1 MNTTTALES
10 QVSWSRDSY
19 QLLSCF
25 SLVISLLIMVSLYI
39 YSKYLTCY
47 LISHQLYCTDNYIVQ
62 HP

>member
-1 MNTTTALES
+1 MNTRTALES

-25 SLVISLLIMVSLYI
+25 SSVISLLIMVSLYI
-39 YSKYLTCY
+39 YSKYLRCY